1 MNNKGI
7 TIAGSFIADVVKT
20 TDCYPK
26 RGMMAYITDVKK
38 AVGGCVPNTAISLK
52 KIDSSIPVSAI
63 GKIGTDEHGRFIKT
77 ELERHGVDC
86 NNVKISESLTT
97 SFCDVMSQPSGE
109 RTFFHAK
116 GANAEFS
123 PADLNISN
131 LNCDIFHIGYIFLLD
146 QFEKS
151 DAQHGSVLARTLKEI
166 QEKGIKTSIDVVSD
180 SSGKY
185 KEIIIPVLRFC
196 SYAIMNEV
204 ECCMLTDLAPY
215 DENGRLNTDNIKKT
229 MVFMAEKG
237 VKEKIIIHCKNAG
250 FCLDVKSGEF
260 TIVPSLEIPPEEIKG
275 SVGAGDAF
283 CAGSLYG
290 LYNNYSDEET
300 LKLASAI
307 AASNL
312 FAENSTDSILSKE
325 DVWAFEEKYGRKIL

>member
-26 RGMMAYITDVKK
+26 RSMMAYITDVKK

-52 KIDSSIPVSAI
+52 KIDRNIPVSAI
-63 GKIGTDEHGRFIKT
+63 GKIGTDEHGRFIKD
-77 ELERHGVDC
+77 ELIRHGVDC
-86 NNVKISESLTT
+86 SNVKISESLPT

-116 GANAEFS
+116 GANAELS
-123 PADLNISN
+123 PDDLDISS
-131 LNCDIFHIGYIFLLD
+131 LDCDIFHIGYIFLLD

-151 DAQHGSVLARTLKEI
+151 DAQYGSVLARTLKQI

-185 KEIIIPVLRFC
+185 KEIIIPVLKFC

-204 ECCMLTDLAPY
+204 ECCMLTDLSPY
-215 DENGRLNTDNIKKT
+215 NENGELNIDNIKKT
-229 MVFMAEKG
+229 MMFMAEKG

-250 FCLDVKSGEF
+250 FCLDIKSGEF

-283 CAGSLYG
+283 CAGCLYG
-290 LYNNYSDEET
+290 LYNGYNDKET
-300 LKLASAI
+300 LEIASAV

-312 FAENSTDSILSKE
+312 FAENSTDSIICKE
-325 DVWAFEEKYGRKIL
+325 EISAFEEKYRRKKL